1 MTSFLGL
8 QETGMSYGNRETPE
22 WVKKQITLALDS
34 TTDAVVEYPPPL
46 AAPSPTTAKFGR

>member
-22 WVKKQITLALDS
+22 WVKKQIGVALNYS
-34 TTDAVVEYPPPL
+34 SDAMVLYPL
-46 AAPSPTTAKFGR
+46 ATPSSSTAAFGR